1 MPGSQKT
8 VAGSNVGKSSISG
21 AISMLEKYWLNHAYL
36 HKDDPES
43 QVTLRSD
50 IRIRQFEEA
59 SKSNEPKRIEQ
70 AQMLKAIGTSSGN
83 PFLSRAISLLW
94 ADFVNCPV
102 QQIITPLK
110 SSHAAPS
117 GA

>member
-8 VAGSNVGKSSISG
+8 VTGSNVGKSSISG
-21 AISMLEKYWLNHAYL
+21 AISALEKYRLNRAYL

-43 QVTLRSD
+43 QITLRSD
-50 IRIRQFEEA
+50 IRIRQFEEV

-83 PFLSRAISLLW
+83 HFCRN
-94 ADFVNCPV
+94 FNPV
-102 QQIITPLK
+102 
-110 SSHAAPS
+110 
-117 GA
+117 G

>member
-8 VAGSNVGKSSISG
+8 VTGSNVGKSSISG
-21 AISMLEKYWLNHAYL
+21 AISALEKYRLNHAYL

-43 QVTLRSD
+43 QITLRSD
-50 IRIRQFEEA
+50 IRIRQFEEV

-83 PFLSRAISLLW
+83 HFCRN
-94 ADFVNCPV
+94 FNPV
-102 QQIITPLK
+102 
-110 SSHAAPS
+110 
-117 GA
+117 G